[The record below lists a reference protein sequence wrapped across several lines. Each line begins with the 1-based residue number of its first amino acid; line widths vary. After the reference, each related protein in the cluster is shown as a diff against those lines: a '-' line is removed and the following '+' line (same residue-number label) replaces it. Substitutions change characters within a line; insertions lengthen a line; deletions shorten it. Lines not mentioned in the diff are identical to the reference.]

1 MMSEGSM
8 DETDFS
14 GLSRPIQLMPEFVL
28 EALEE
33 HGLVAAYKSRPPYQQ
48 NDYLSWITRA
58 KRPETRE
65 KRLNQML
72 DELARGDVY
81 MKMDYKPPDSRE

>member
-1 MMSEGSM
+1 MSNA
-8 DETDFS
+8 DFS
-14 GLSRPIQLMPEFVL
+14 NLSRPIQPLPDFVL
-28 EALEE
+28 EAMTERGLLE
-33 HGLVAAYKSRPPYQQ
+33 AYRSRPPYQQ

-65 KRLNQML
+65 KRLQQML

-81 MKMDYKPPDSRE
+81 MKMDYKPRQSDPR

>member
-1 MMSEGSM
+1 MS
-8 DETDFS
+8 DTDFPS
-14 GLSRPIQLMPEFVL
+14 LSRPIQPMPDFVL

-33 HGLVAAYKSRPPYQQ
+33 HGLLAAYKSRPPYQQ
-48 NDYLSWITRA
+48 NDYLGWINRA
-58 KRPETRE
+58 KRPETKE

-81 MKMDYKPPDSRE
+81 MKMAYKPSGSRK